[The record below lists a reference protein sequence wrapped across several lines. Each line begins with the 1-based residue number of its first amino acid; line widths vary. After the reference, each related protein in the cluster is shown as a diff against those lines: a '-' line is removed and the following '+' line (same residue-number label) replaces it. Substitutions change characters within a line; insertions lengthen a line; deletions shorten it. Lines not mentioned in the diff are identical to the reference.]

1 MKTEFLHTKLTI
13 QIKGSKTIKMIKN
26 HLINSIYRAT
36 EGEGV
41 FLGRPQIFVRYQGC
55 AIGCLN
61 CDSKDTW
68 DFTEEMGQSLE
79 EVMKAIHE
87 EGFKGSIKNVSITGG
102 DPLHPGHVPHV
113 LALVKMLKEKKYY
126 INIEAA
132 GTRVVDEIFDL
143 VDYVSF
149 DFKTPSTGV
158 ATPLKNISKM
168 IAQYPGKFQIKAV
181 ISDIQDF
188 KSALNA
194 YKTIEAEDMGMPFP
208 WVLTPCFNNHE
219 EFPLKRFT
227 QVLSWNEENGGLFRV
242 IGQQHKW
249 IFGPDRKQV

>member
-1 MKTEFLHTKLTI
+1 M
-13 QIKGSKTIKMIKN
+13 SK

-55 AIGCLN
+55 SVGCLN

-68 DFTEEMGQSLE
+68 EFDQSMSIDLSDILAR
-79 EVMKAIHE
+79 VYA
-87 EGFKGSIKNVSITGG
+87 EGFDGKIKNVSITGG
-102 DPLHPGHVPHV
+102 DPLHPSHVPHV
-113 LALVKMLKEKKYY
+113 LALVQALKEKNYY

-132 GTRVVDEIFDL
+132 GTRVVEEIFDL

-158 ATPLKNISKM
+158 RTPVKNLARM
-168 IAQYPGKFQIKAV
+168 IEQFPGKFQLKAV
-181 ISDIQDF
+181 IADEVDF
-188 KSALNA
+188 NAVLTVYNELALTHKMNF
-194 YKTIEAEDMGMPFP
+194 PF
-208 WVLTPCFNNHE
+208 VLTPCYNTNE
-219 EFPLKRFT
+219 SFPMKRFEN
-227 QVLSWNEENGGLFRV
+227 VIAWNEEHGGLFRV

-249 IFGPDRKQV
+249 VYGPDVKQV

>member
-1 MKTEFLHTKLTI
+1 
-13 QIKGSKTIKMIKN
+13 MITN

-68 DFTEEMGQSLE
+68 DFNEDMGQDLE
-79 EVMKAIHE
+79 MVMEKIHQ
-87 EGFKGSIKNVSITGG
+87 EGLNGAIKNVSITGG

-113 LALVKMLKEKKYY
+113 LALVKLLKEKKYY

-149 DFKTPSTGV
+149 DFKTPSTKV
-158 ATPLKNISKM
+158 KSPLKNISKM
-168 IAQYPGKFQIKAV
+168 IAQYPGKFQVKAV
-181 ISDIQDF
+181 ISDKADF
-188 KSALNA
+188 LATLEAFKMLQ
-194 YKTIEAEDMGMPFP
+194 AEDKGMPFP
-208 WVLTPCFNNHE
+208 WVLTPCFNNLE
-219 EFPLKRFT
+219 AFPMERFT
-227 QVLSWNEENGGLFRV
+227 QTLAWNEENGGLFRV
-242 IGQQHKW
+242 SGQQQKW
-249 IFGPDRKQV
+249 IFGPDEKQV

>member
-1 MKTEFLHTKLTI
+1 MGKSRARL
-13 QIKGSKTIKMIKN
+13 KMITK

-36 EGEGV
+36 EGEGI

-55 AIGCLN
+55 AVGCLN

-68 DFTEEMGQSLE
+68 DFTEDLGQSLGS
-79 EVMKAIHE
+79 VMESIHKE
-87 EGFKGSIKNVSITGG
+87 SFNGMIKNISITGG

-132 GTRVVDEIFDL
+132 GSRVVDEIFDL

-158 ATPLKNISKM
+158 KTPLKHIVKM
-168 IAQYPGKFQIKAV
+168 AALYPGKFQVKAV
-181 ISDIQDF
+181 ISDRVDF
-188 KSALNA
+188 VATLEA
-194 YKTIEAEDMGMPFP
+194 YKLLLGEIKEMSFT

-219 EFPLKRFT
+219 QFPLERFT
-227 QVLSWNEENGGLFRV
+227 QVLAWNEESGGYFRV

-249 IFGPDRKQV
+249 IFGPDQKQV

>member
-1 MKTEFLHTKLTI
+1 MT
-13 QIKGSKTIKMIKN
+13 SK

-41 FLGRPQIFVRYQGC
+41 YLGRPQIFVRYQGC

-68 DFTEEMGQSLE
+68 EFSEEMGQSLE
-79 EVMKAIHE
+79 MVMEAIHK
-87 EGFKGSIKNVSITGG
+87 EGLNGAIKNVSITGG
-102 DPLHPGHVPHV
+102 DPLHPAHVPHV
-113 LALVKMLKEKKYY
+113 LALVKMLKDKKYY

-158 ATPLKNISKM
+158 KTPLKNISKM
-168 IAQYPGKFQIKAV
+168 ISQYAGKFQVKAV
-181 ISDIQDF
+181 IADERDF
-188 KSALNA
+188 TTTLEAFSAL
-194 YKTIEAEDMGMPFP
+194 EAEKLAMNFP
-208 WVLTPCFNNHE
+208 WVLTPCFNTNE
-219 EFPLKRFT
+219 EFPMERFASI
-227 QVLSWNEENGGLFRV
+227 LLWNEQNGAHFRV

-249 IFGPDRKQV
+249 VFGPDKKQV